1 MISITTPYVSAKIL
15 LSLDDF
21 ESNFNDPQSDV
32 NLMAT
37 ATFIFL
43 GLWVVQLV
51 AFCIYSLLGGEI
63 FGPYKHRVILGRH
76 TMDTLS
82 MLAFSY
88 MGWEALNNFGGFDS
102 IPTLAMPNGSIAN
115 VGAERAYLFSAAA
128 QRLCIVQV
136 AYEIKNFCDS
146 VIHNDGAIFLIH
158 HTVTC
163 LLSVSTRVLL
173 LYVSLLL
180 HIYSHPNMHF
190 SFLLINKFFSL
201 FFSLFYYNYIYF
213 IVGFIVSSLPSHL
226 LRLLSRLV

>member
-1 MISITTPYVSAKIL
+1 MISITTPYLSAKIL

-21 ESNFNDPQSDV
+21 EVNFNDSNSDI

-37 ATFIFL
+37 ATFLFL
-43 GLWVVQLV
+43 SLWVVQLV
-51 AFCIYSLLGGEI
+51 AFCIYSMFSGEI

-102 IPTLAMPNGSIAN
+102 IPTLSMPNGTIAS

-128 QRLCIVQV
+128 QRLCIAQV

-146 VIHNDGAIFLIH
+146 VIHNDGAIFLVH

-163 LLSVSTRVLL
+163 LLSVSI
-173 LYVSLLL
+173 L
-180 HIYSHPNMHF
+180 HHYYRLIFMHC
-190 SFLLINKFFSL
+190 
-201 FFSLFYYNYIYF
+201 FYI
-213 IVGFIVSSLPSHL
+213 
-226 LRLLSRLV
+226 